1 MKIIALIP
9 ARYAATRFPAKLM
22 TDLCGKPVIVRT
34 YLSTLATGVFD
45 KVMVVTDHQDIADQ
59 ILAVGGEVYYS
70 KLPHESGSDRIA
82 EAAREI
88 EGDIFVNVQGDE
100 PFQDPTSLEDLTAA
114 FQNSEVQVASL
125 MASINDDEL
134 YNNPNVVK
142 VVVDKN
148 SNSLYF
154 SRSAIPFFR
163 NTTLTKKTY
172 RHIGVYAYRK
182 EALLAFTQMEK
193 TYLEEVE
200 MLEQL
205 RLLENGIRIKMVET
219 VHEAIAIDTPDDLVK
234 AINYHKSLGL
244 GSKI

>member
-22 TDLCGKPVIVRT
+22 TDLCGKPVIART
-34 YLSTLATGVFD
+34 YLSTMATGVFD

-59 ILAVGGEVYYS
+59 IINVGGEVYFS
-70 KLPHESGSDRIA
+70 KMIHESGSDRIA

-100 PFQDPTSLEDLTAA
+100 PFQDPKSLADLVAA
-114 FQNSEVQVASL
+114 FQDPEVQVASL
-125 MASINDDEL
+125 MASIQDDEL
-134 YNNPNVVK
+134 YSNFNVVK
-142 VVVDKN
+142 VVTDKN

-163 NTTLTKKTY
+163 NTALTKKTY

-193 TYLEEVE
+193 TYLEEAE

-205 RLLENGIRIKMVET
+205 RLLENGIKIKMVET
-219 VHEAIAIDTPDDLVK
+219 VHEAIAIDTPADLQK
-234 AINYHKSLGL
+234 AILYYKSLGL
-244 GSKI
+244 NLND

>member
-22 TDLCGKPVIVRT
+22 TDLCGKSVISRT
-34 YLSTLATGVFD
+34 YLSTLATGVFHE
-45 KVMVVTDHQDIADQ
+45 VMVVTDHQDIADQ
-59 ILAVGGEVYYS
+59 ILEVGGKVFFS
-70 KLPHESGSDRIA
+70 KMSHESGSDRIA

-100 PFQDPTSLEDLTAA
+100 PFQDPKSLADLVAS
-114 FQNSEVQVASL
+114 FSDPEVQVASL
-125 MASINDDEL
+125 MAPIKEEGV
-134 YNNPNVVK
+134 YENPNVVK

-154 SRSAIPFFR
+154 SRSGIPYFR
-163 NTTLTKKTY
+163 NTSMTRKIH

-193 TYLEEVE
+193 TYLEEAE

-205 RLLENGIRIKMVET
+205 RLLENGIKIKMVET
-219 VHEAIAIDTPDDLVK
+219 VHEAIAIDTPDDLQK
-234 AINYHKSLGL
+234 AIKYYKSLRL
-244 GSKI
+244 SD

>member
-22 TDLCGKPVIVRT
+22 TDLCGKPVIART

-59 ILAVGGEVYYS
+59 ILEVGGEVYFS
-70 KLPHESGSDRIA
+70 NLVHESGSDRIA

-88 EGDIFVNVQGDE
+88 DGDIFVNVQGDE
-100 PFQDPTSLEDLTAA
+100 PFQDPKSLADLVAA
-114 FQNSEVQVASL
+114 FKDTDVKVASL
-125 MASINDDEL
+125 MASIKDDEL
-134 YNNPNVVK
+134 VTNPNVVK

-148 SNSLYF
+148 SHSLYF
-154 SRSAIPFFR
+154 SRSAIPYFR
-163 NTTLTKKTY
+163 NATMAKKVY

-182 EALLAFTQMEK
+182 DALLAFTQMEK
-193 TYLEEVE
+193 TYLEETE

-205 RLLENGIRIKMVET
+205 RLLENGIKIRMVET
-219 VHEAIAIDTPDDLVK
+219 VHESIAIDTPDDLQK
-234 AINYHKSLGL
+234 AIEYYKSLGL
-244 GSKI
+244 ND